1 MGCFLST
8 NSSNNRTLSS
18 PSSSSSSSSSSMSN
32 AELSPDLTSYQDA
45 CQSDPDLQ
53 SFDSTLQDRTS
64 RVITNLAVGVEVRS
78 LSLDSLRELTGSL
91 LDMNQEVV
99 KVILECKKDIWE
111 NDQLFSLV
119 EDYFEISLQTLD
131 FCTSLENCLKNARSN
146 LSFLQIAINQYDAD
160 TNHITIIEQ
169 FKEFKGLDS
178 PFSDEFFQLFQSVYE
193 KQVSMLKKLQT
204 QKGKVDKKLKLTKT
218 WRRLSN
224 VIFVTAFSAVLI
236 CSVVAAAVS
245 APPLVTAL
253 AAAVA
258 VPLGSMGKWIN
269 SLWKKYE
276 KEFKDQR
283 GMMGAMQIGSYIVIK
298 DLDNIKAL
306 VDKLGVDMESMLQNA
321 DFAVE
326 EADLEVVG
334 MVVDEMKKTVS
345 VFAKTID
352 DLSDHSEKCIRD
364 TRRARTM
371 ILQRIIKHPSDSL

>member
-1 MGCFLST
+1 MGCFVST
-8 NSSNNRTLSS
+8 NSRNNPTLSS
-18 PSSSSSSSSSSMSN
+18 PSSSSSMSN
-32 AELSPDLTSYQDA
+32 AELNSDLTSYQDA
-45 CQSDPDLQ
+45 CQSDPELQ
-53 SFDSTLQDRTS
+53 SFDSTLQHRTT
-64 RVITNLAVGVEVRS
+64 RVITNLAAGVEVRS
-78 LSLDSLRELTGSL
+78 LSLESLRQVTGSL

-119 EDYFEISLQTLD
+119 EDFFEISLQTLD
-131 FCTSLENCLKNARSN
+131 FCTSLENCLKNARSS

-160 TNHITIIEQ
+160 ANHLNTLEQ
-169 FKEFKGLDS
+169 FKEFGAFDG
-178 PFSDEFFQLFQSVYE
+178 PFSNEFFELFQSVYE
-193 KQVSMLKKLQT
+193 KQLTMLTKLQT
-204 QKGKVDKKLKLTKT
+204 QKGKIDKKLKSTKT

-224 VIFVTAFSAVLI
+224 VIFVTTFSTVLI

-253 AAAVA
+253 AAAAA

-283 GMMGAMQIGSYIVIK
+283 EMMRSMQIGSYIVIK

-306 VDKLGVDMESMLQNA
+306 VDKLGADMENMSQNA
-321 DFAVE
+321 DFAVKE
-326 EADLEVVG
+326 DDLEVVG

-352 DLSDHSEKCIRD
+352 DLSDHSEKCMCD

-371 ILQRIIKHPSDSL
+371 ILQRIVKHPSDSF